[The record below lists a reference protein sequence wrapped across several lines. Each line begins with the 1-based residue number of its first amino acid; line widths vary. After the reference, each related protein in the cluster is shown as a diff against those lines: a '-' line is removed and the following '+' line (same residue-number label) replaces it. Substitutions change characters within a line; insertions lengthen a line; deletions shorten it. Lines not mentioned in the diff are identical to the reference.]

1 MTQSSHEPP
10 AAPRGM
16 DWLDAAS
23 ILGIGAM
30 TAAALS
36 VWRLG
41 PTGPMPMHFNL
52 AGEVDRWGDRT
63 EMALVMGGITL
74 LATAVS
80 FFCARAERAEQAGEG
95 RGSGGRF
102 TYRFS
107 RMIMLLVASC
117 VVSLL
122 TAIAFDGPP
131 QSEAAPA
138 VLRWT
143 MAGLSLLFLIL
154 GAFVG
159 KARPNPILGVR
170 TYWSLTSRL
179 AWDKSN
185 RLAGRLFAGLGL
197 VGLVGAP
204 LLPQPLGFQGMIAGL
219 LLSAVWS
226 IVESWRV
233 WRIDPDRVRRA

>member
-1 MTQSSHEPP
+1 MTSSLQERP
-10 AAPRGM
+10 AGSRGL

-23 ILGIGAM
+23 IAGVGAM
-30 TAAALS
+30 AAATLA

-41 PTGPMPMHFNL
+41 PTGPVPMHFDL
-52 AGEVDRWGDRT
+52 AGEVDRWGDRS
-63 EMALVMGGITL
+63 EMALVMGGMTL
-74 LATAVS
+74 LATLICLY
-80 FFCARAERAEQAGEG
+80 CARAERGEQGKTSE
-95 RGSGGRF
+95 RF

-107 RMIMLLVASC
+107 RMIGLLVSVG
-117 VVSLL
+117 VVALMA
-122 TAIAFDGPP
+122 AIAFDRLPDLAAG
-131 QSEAAPA
+131 APA

-143 MAGLSLLFLIL
+143 MAGMSLLFLVL

-204 LLPQPLGFQGMIAGL
+204 ILPQPLGFQGLIAGL
-219 LLSAVWS
+219 LVTGVWS
-226 IVESWRV
+226 IFESWRV
-233 WRIDPDRVRRA
+233 WRSDPDRRRTA